1 MMWIELGERTQNP
14 LLGQYDELAVS
25 VIQLN
30 LLIMKQQVKRLPHH
44 EWVSNYQIA
53 LYIWN

>member
-1 MMWIELGERTQNP
+1 MWIELGERTQNP